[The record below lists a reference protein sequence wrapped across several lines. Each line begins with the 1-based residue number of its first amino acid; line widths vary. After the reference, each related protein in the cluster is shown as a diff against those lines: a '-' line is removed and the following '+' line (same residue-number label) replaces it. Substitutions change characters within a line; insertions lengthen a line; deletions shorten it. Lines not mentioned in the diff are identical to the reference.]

1 MSALLRKRHA
11 HGHRGEHAP
20 ATPRPKGTGTIA
32 TPAGVRHAAVLGI
45 GGYRP
50 TRVVDNHEICQV
62 LDSTDE
68 WIRERSGIAARHQAG
83 PDESVVDMATS
94 AGRAAL
100 EAAGVALPLLSR
112 ETDAF
117 MARPGER
124 ARAAGAWAAT
134 RATFGAL
141 LGLAPHVLHHVGF
154 LAGAALLTGVVGNT
168 VLYAAGMLLSIP
180 MLNRLRKRF
189 GTWKAPA
196 LGAIAF
202 TSLFTLSAFV
212 IGPALNPTPVAPQ
225 PASTT
230 GPTGQ
235 PLEEHDGHHPDTN
248 QTRS

>member
-1 MSALLRKRHA
+1 M
-11 HGHRGEHAP
+11 
-20 ATPRPKGTGTIA
+20 
-32 TPAGVRHAAVLGI
+32 
-45 GGYRP
+45 
-50 TRVVDNHEICQV
+50 
-62 LDSTDE
+62 
-68 WIRERSGIAARHQAG
+68 AG
-83 PDESVVDMATS
+83 P
-94 AGRAAL
+94 RL
-100 EAAGVALPLLSR
+100 
-112 ETDAF
+112 
-117 MARPGER
+117 
-124 ARAAGAWAAT
+124 GAWAAT

-168 VLYAAGMLLSIP
+168 VLYAAGMLFSIP

-225 PASTT
+225 PAATAAPPAERWRNTT
-230 GPTGQ
+230 N
-235 PLEEHDGHHPDTN
+235 HPDTN

>member
-1 MSALLRKRHA
+1 M
-11 HGHRGEHAP
+11 
-20 ATPRPKGTGTIA
+20 
-32 TPAGVRHAAVLGI
+32 
-45 GGYRP
+45 
-50 TRVVDNHEICQV
+50 
-62 LDSTDE
+62 
-68 WIRERSGIAARHQAG
+68 
-83 PDESVVDMATS
+83 
-94 AGRAAL
+94 
-100 EAAGVALPLLSR
+100 
-112 ETDAF
+112 
-117 MARPGER
+117 
-124 ARAAGAWAAT
+124 
-134 RATFGAL
+134 
-141 LGLAPHVLHHVGF
+141 
-154 LAGAALLTGVVGNT
+154 GNT

-225 PASTT
+225 PAATT

>member
-1 MSALLRKRHA
+1 MDTSLTDPPASTLA
-11 HGHRGEHAP
+11 ADSVTA
-20 ATPRPKGTGTIA
+20 ATP
-32 TPAGVRHAAVLGI
+32 
-45 GGYRP
+45 
-50 TRVVDNHEICQV
+50 
-62 LDSTDE
+62 
-68 WIRERSGIAARHQAG
+68 W
-83 PDESVVDMATS
+83 
-94 AGRAAL
+94 
-100 EAAGVALPLLSR
+100 
-112 ETDAF
+112 
-117 MARPGER
+117 R

-134 RATFGAL
+134 RATCGAL

-225 PASTT
+225 PAATT

>member
-1 MSALLRKRHA
+1 MDTSLTDPPASTLA
-11 HGHRGEHAP
+11 ADSVTA
-20 ATPRPKGTGTIA
+20 ATP
-32 TPAGVRHAAVLGI
+32 
-45 GGYRP
+45 
-50 TRVVDNHEICQV
+50 
-62 LDSTDE
+62 
-68 WIRERSGIAARHQAG
+68 W
-83 PDESVVDMATS
+83 
-94 AGRAAL
+94 
-100 EAAGVALPLLSR
+100 
-112 ETDAF
+112 
-117 MARPGER
+117 R
-124 ARAAGAWAAT
+124 ARAAVAWAAT

-225 PASTT
+225 PAANT